1 MELTTLA
8 PYEHC
13 RKAGRRSLAFC
24 VFHTL
29 LNFVVLF
36 QYSFVVWIAICSYM
50 CKYIERFF
58 RLASRQKISRAL
70 WQEWQDAEKKQG
82 GKPVKGEG

>member
-8 PYEHC
+8 PHEHC

-36 QYSFVVWIAICSYM
+36 QYSFVVWIAVCSYM

-58 RLASRQKISRAL
+58 WLASRQKISRAL
-70 WQEWQDAEKKQG
+70 RQEWQNAEKKQG
-82 GKPVKGEG
+82 RKPVKGKG